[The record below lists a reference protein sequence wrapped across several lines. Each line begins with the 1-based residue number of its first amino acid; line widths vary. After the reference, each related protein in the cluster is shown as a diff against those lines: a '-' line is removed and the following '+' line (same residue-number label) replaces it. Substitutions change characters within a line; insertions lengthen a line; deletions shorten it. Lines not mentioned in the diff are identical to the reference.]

1 MKRVDTAVVQLQD
14 DFIAAAMAKNDGTE
28 FGAHHPGP
36 LISRTH
42 APSPRER
49 SWVEQHEPIEIHACR
64 GQGQRAH
71 AATTRH

>member
-1 MKRVDTAVVQLQD
+1 MKGVDSAIIQLQN

-28 FGAHHPGP
+28 FGAFHTGT
-36 LISRTH
+36 LVSGTH
-42 APSPRER
+42 APTSRER
-49 SWVEQHEPIEIHACR
+49 SWVEQHQPVEIHACR